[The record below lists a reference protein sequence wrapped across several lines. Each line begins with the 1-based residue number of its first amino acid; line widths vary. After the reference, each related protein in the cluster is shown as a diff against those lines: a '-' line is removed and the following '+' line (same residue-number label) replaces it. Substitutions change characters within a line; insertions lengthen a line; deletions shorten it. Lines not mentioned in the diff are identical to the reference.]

1 MAVHHM
7 FLTLQA
13 RSEVFASGYTA
24 YHMYR
29 LLRGIPRMSIR
40 AVVSAY
46 AVTCLLSSLNLPQ
59 IRVYFA
65 EDEGALT
72 LIVKVT
78 MPQVAHQIDLPNS
91 DRE

>member
-1 MAVHHM
+1 
-7 FLTLQA
+7 
-13 RSEVFASGYTA
+13 
-24 YHMYR
+24 
-29 LLRGIPRMSIR
+29 MSIR

-46 AVTCLLSSLNLPQ
+46 AVACLLSSLNLYQ

-78 MPQVAHQIDLPNS
+78 MPQVAHQVDFPNS
-91 DRE
+91 DRERMAEAGIHVTLRYQ